1 MTKSEFI
8 IRLAE
13 KNKNLTESETEI
25 GVNLLLQTIMK
36 SLASAERVEIRGFGS
51 FGTLKR
57 NPRNGR
63 NPKSGE
69 PVFVP
74 SKTVPFP
81 PLNGML
87 EVAINRKG

>member
-8 IRLAE
+8 IKLAE
-13 KNKNLTESETEI
+13 KNKILTENETEI

-36 SLASAERVEIRGFGS
+36 TLAGNDRVEIRGFGS

-57 NPRNGR
+57 NSRNGR

-74 SKTVPFP
+74 SKKVPYFRAGKE
-81 PLNGML
+81 LKKRGDS
-87 EVAINRKG
+87 

>member
-8 IRLAE
+8 IRLSE
-13 KNKNLTESETEI
+13 KNKILTENETEI

-36 SLASAERVEIRGFGS
+36 TLAGNDRVEIRGFGS

-57 NPRNGR
+57 NSRNGR

-74 SKTVPFP
+74 SKKVPYFRAGKE
-81 PLNGML
+81 LKKR
-87 EVAINRKG
+87 VDS

>member
-1 MTKSEFI
+1 MTKAEFI
-8 IRLAE
+8 IKLAE
-13 KNKNLTESETEI
+13 KNKILTENETEI

-36 SLASAERVEIRGFGS
+36 TLAGNDRVEIRGFGS

-57 NPRNGR
+57 NSRNGR

-74 SKTVPFP
+74 SKKVPYFRAGKE
-81 PLNGML
+81 LKKR
-87 EVAINRKG
+87 VDS

>member
-57 NPRNGR
+57 NSRNGR
-63 NPKSGE
+63 NPKSGDSIE
-69 PVFVP
+69 L
-74 SKTVPFP
+74 SKRSIPYFRASKLLKQRV
-81 PLNGML
+81 N
-87 EVAINRKG
+87 

>member
-8 IRLAE
+8 IKLAE
-13 KNKNLTESETEI
+13 KNKILTENETEI

-36 SLASAERVEIRGFGS
+36 TLAGNDRVEIRGFGS

-57 NPRNGR
+57 NSRNGR

-74 SKTVPFP
+74 SKKYHISVQGKN
-81 PLNGML
+81 LKKELIVN
-87 EVAINRKG
+87 

>member
-8 IRLAE
+8 VKLAE
-13 KNKNLTESETEI
+13 KNKILTESETET

-36 SLASAERVEIRGFGS
+36 TLSSDERVEIRGFGS
-51 FGTLKR
+51 FGTLRR
-57 NPRNGR
+57 NSRNGR

-74 SKTVPFP
+74 SKKVPFFRAGKE
-81 PLNGML
+81 L
-87 EVAINRKG
+87 RKRVDI

>member
-36 SLASAERVEIRGFGS
+36 SLASDERVEIRGFGS

-74 SKTVPFP
+74 SKKVPFFRVGKE
-81 PLNGML
+81 LKKRVDN
-87 EVAINRKG
+87 

>member
-8 IRLAE
+8 VKLAE
-13 KNKNLTESETEI
+13 KNKILTESETET

-36 SLASAERVEIRGFGS
+36 TLSSDERVEIRGFGS
-51 FGTLKR
+51 FGTLRRKS
-57 NPRNGR
+57 RNGR

-74 SKTVPFP
+74 SKKVPFFRAGKE
-81 PLNGML
+81 L
-87 EVAINRKG
+87 RKRVDI

>member
-8 IRLAE
+8 IKLAE
-13 KNKNLTESETEI
+13 KNKILTENETEI
-25 GVNLLLQTIMK
+25 GVNLLIQTIMK
-36 SLASAERVEIRGFGS
+36 TLAGNDRVEIRGFGS

-57 NPRNGR
+57 NSRNGR

-74 SKTVPFP
+74 SKKVPYFRAGKE
-81 PLNGML
+81 LKKR
-87 EVAINRKG
+87 VDS

>member
-8 IRLAE
+8 VKLAE
-13 KNKNLTESETEI
+13 KNKILTEGETET

-36 SLASAERVEIRGFGS
+36 TLSSDERVEIRGFGS
-51 FGTLKR
+51 FGTLRR
-57 NPRNGR
+57 NSRNGR

-74 SKTVPFP
+74 SKKVPFFRAGKE
-81 PLNGML
+81 L
-87 EVAINRKG
+87 RKRVDI

>member
-36 SLASAERVEIRGFGS
+36 SLANEERVEIRGFGS
-51 FGTLKR
+51 FGTLIRK
-57 NPRNGR
+57 PRNGR

-74 SKTVPFP
+74 SKKVPFFRP
-81 PLNGML
+81 GKELR
-87 EVAINRKG
+87 NRVDS

>member
-8 IRLAE
+8 IKLAE
-13 KNKNLTESETEI
+13 KNKILTENETEI

-36 SLASAERVEIRGFGS
+36 TIAGNDRVEIRGFGS

-57 NPRNGR
+57 NSRNGR

-74 SKTVPFP
+74 SKKVPYFRAGKE
-81 PLNGML
+81 LKKR
-87 EVAINRKG
+87 VDS

>member
-8 IRLAE
+8 IKLAE
-13 KNKNLTESETEI
+13 KNKILTENDTEI

-36 SLASAERVEIRGFGS
+36 TLAGNDRVEIRGFGS

-57 NPRNGR
+57 NSRNGR

-74 SKTVPFP
+74 SKKVPYFRAGKE
-81 PLNGML
+81 LKKR
-87 EVAINRKG
+87 VDS

>member
-8 IRLAE
+8 IKLAE
-13 KNKNLTESETEI
+13 KNKILTENETEI

-36 SLASAERVEIRGFGS
+36 TLAGNDRVEIRGFGS

-57 NPRNGR
+57 NSRNGR

-74 SKTVPFP
+74 SKKVPFFRAGKE
-81 PLNGML
+81 LKKR
-87 EVAINRKG
+87 VDS

>member
-13 KNKNLTESETEI
+13 KNKNLTETETET

-36 SLASAERVEIRGFGS
+36 SLASHERVEIRGFGS

-74 SKTVPFP
+74 SKIVPFFRVGKE
-81 PLNGML
+81 LKKR
-87 EVAINRKG
+87 VDK

>member
-74 SKTVPFP
+74 SKKVPFFRP
-81 PLNGML
+81 GKELR
-87 EVAINRKG
+87 NRVDS

>member
-8 IRLAE
+8 IRLSE
-13 KNKNLTESETEI
+13 KNKNLTESDTEI
-25 GVNLLLQTIMK
+25 AVNLIFQTIMK
-36 SLASAERVEIRGFGS
+36 SLANDDRIEIRGFGS

-74 SKTVPFP
+74 SKIVPFFRVGKE
-81 PLNGML
+81 LKKRVDN
-87 EVAINRKG
+87 

>member
-8 IRLAE
+8 VKLAE
-13 KNKNLTESETEI
+13 KNKILTESETET

-36 SLASAERVEIRGFGS
+36 TLSSDERVEIRGFGS
-51 FGTLKR
+51 FGTLRR

-74 SKTVPFP
+74 SKKVPFFRAGKE
-81 PLNGML
+81 L
-87 EVAINRKG
+87 RKRVDI

>member
-8 IRLAE
+8 IKLAE
-13 KNKNLTESETEI
+13 KNKILTENETEI

-36 SLASAERVEIRGFGS
+36 SLAGNDRVEIRGFGS

-57 NPRNGR
+57 NSRNGR

-74 SKTVPFP
+74 SKKVPYFRAGKE
-81 PLNGML
+81 LKKR
-87 EVAINRKG
+87 VDS

>member
-8 IRLAE
+8 IKLAE
-13 KNKNLTESETEI
+13 KNKILTENETEI

-36 SLASAERVEIRGFGS
+36 TLSGNDRVEIRGFGS

-57 NPRNGR
+57 NSRNGR

-74 SKTVPFP
+74 SKKVPYFRAGKE
-81 PLNGML
+81 LKKR
-87 EVAINRKG
+87 VDS

>member
-8 IRLAE
+8 IKLAE
-13 KNKNLTESETEI
+13 KNKFLTESETEI

-36 SLASAERVEIRGFGS
+36 TLASEERVEVRGFGS
-51 FGTLKR
+51 FGTLRR
-57 NPRNGR
+57 NSRNGR

-74 SKTVPFP
+74 SKRVPFFRVGKE
-81 PLNGML
+81 L
-87 EVAINRKG
+87 RKRVDS

>member
-8 IRLAE
+8 IKLSE
-13 KNKNLTESETEI
+13 KNKILTENETEI

-36 SLASAERVEIRGFGS
+36 TLAGNDRVEIRGFGS

-57 NPRNGR
+57 NSRNGR

-74 SKTVPFP
+74 SKKVPYFRAGKE
-81 PLNGML
+81 LKKR
-87 EVAINRKG
+87 VDS

>member
-8 IRLAE
+8 IKLAE
-13 KNKNLTESETEI
+13 KNKILTENETEV

-36 SLASAERVEIRGFGS
+36 TLAGNDRVEIRGFGS

-57 NPRNGR
+57 NSRNGR

-74 SKTVPFP
+74 SKKVPYFRAGKE
-81 PLNGML
+81 LKKR
-87 EVAINRKG
+87 VDS

>member
-8 IRLAE
+8 IKLAE
-13 KNKNLTESETEI
+13 KNKILTENETEI

-36 SLASAERVEIRGFGS
+36 TLAGNDRVEIRGFGS

-57 NPRNGR
+57 NSRNGR

-74 SKTVPFP
+74 SKKVPYFRAGKE
-81 PLNGML
+81 LKKR
-87 EVAINRKG
+87 VDS